1 MNLKSRGEKFIVRSK
16 DKKSSS
22 RSQKQILRKT
32 NSESVKKLSVNKI
45 QGKSKILK
53 KLLTDGYIHTGISGL
68 DELFEKGI
76 PKWASVLVAGGP
88 GSGKTIL
95 CLQIL
100 ANAAAHGERC
110 LYISFEESE
119 KRLLEHMKN
128 FGLSGEELIKKGK
141 LKIVR
146 KDPFVLASS
155 VEALL
160 ADVRGELL
168 IDVEE
173 VLEIIPPGFKPD
185 RIVFDSISTIAT
197 ILPPKEEGYRVFI
210 EQLFRYL
217 ESLDVTSFLI
227 SETEQVP
234 VKYSDSGVEEF
245 LADGVIALY
254 NYRKQNV
261 RVSALEIIKMRG
273 AKIEK
278 KLVPF
283 EIKGGKGI
291 VVYPEAMVFEEF

>member
-1 MNLKSRGEKFIVRSK
+1 MNLKSRKKILVRHK
-16 DKKSSS
+16 DKKLSS
-22 RSQKQILRKT
+22 RLQKQKLRK
-32 NSESVKKLSVNKI
+32 SKIKLVRKLSVNKI
-45 QGKSKILK
+45 IGKSKILK
-53 KLLTDGYIHTGISGL
+53 KVLTNGYVHTGISGL

-76 PKWASVLVAGGP
+76 PKWASILVAGGP

-119 KRLLEHMKN
+119 KRLLEHMDN
-128 FGLSGEELIKKGK
+128 FGFNGKELIKTGN
-141 LKIVR
+141 LKIIR

-160 ADVRGELL
+160 ANAHGELL

-173 VLEIIPPGFKPD
+173 VLEIIPPEFKPD
-185 RIVFDSISTIAT
+185 WIVFDSISTIAT

-217 ESLDVTSFLI
+217 ESLDITSFLI

-254 NYRKQNV
+254 NYRKQNI
-261 RVSALEIIKMRG
+261 RVSALEVIKMRG

-278 KLVPF
+278 KMVPF
-283 EIKGGKGI
+283 EIIGKKGI
-291 VVYPEAMVFEEF
+291 VVYSEAMVFEDF